1 MKEKLRTLKNPTK
14 EVLSHHQKQVGSNTN
29 KVRNSKVTQVVSLL
43 NNTMPMPKLM
53 IDLAAPS
60 TGGSTDVINNN
71 DSAEALF
78 KNNLAKMAKGYRQS
92 STNSNPLK

>member
-1 MKEKLRTLKNPTK
+1 MNGANANSKFR
-14 EVLSHHQKQVGSNTN
+14 S
-29 KVRNSKVTQVVSLL
+29 SKVTTVVSLL

-60 TGGSTDVINNN
+60 TGGSTDVVHH

-78 KNNLAKMAKGYRQS
+78 KNNLARVAKNYRQTS
-92 STNSNPLK
+92 IHSNP

>member
-1 MKEKLRTLKNPTK
+1 M
-14 EVLSHHQKQVGSNTN
+14 VGAAASN

-60 TGGSTDVINNN
+60 TGGSVDVVNN

-78 KNNLAKMAKGYRQS
+78 KNNLARVAKGYRQN

>member
-1 MKEKLRTLKNPTK
+1 M
-14 EVLSHHQKQVGSNTN
+14 VGAGNSN
-29 KVRNSKVTQVVSLL
+29 KVRNQKVTQVVSLL

-60 TGGSTDVINNN
+60 TGGSVDVINTNN

-78 KNNLAKMAKGYRQS
+78 KNNL
-92 STNSNPLK
+92 

>member
-1 MKEKLRTLKNPTK
+1 M
-14 EVLSHHQKQVGSNTN
+14 
-29 KVRNSKVTQVVSLL
+29 L

-60 TGGSTDVINNN
+60 TGGSVDIVNTNN

-78 KNNLAKMAKGYRQS
+78 KNNLTRVAKNYRQN
-92 STNSNPLK
+92 STNSNPLKQPTLKKQTMTHYVKMPASGTIALN

>member
-1 MKEKLRTLKNPTK
+1 M
-14 EVLSHHQKQVGSNTN
+14 
-29 KVRNSKVTQVVSLL
+29 L

-60 TGGSTDVINNN
+60 TGGSVDIVNTNN

-78 KNNLAKMAKGYRQS
+78 KNNLTRVAKNYR
-92 STNSNPLK
+92 